1 MTGVVE
7 IATTTDTT
15 YSMVER
21 GGGGYWAQVRAVGSE
36 GIVGEWSAPRP
47 LRVVHYVVPPDAVVA
62 RDGTIVLAP
71 HTSVTLTDADGLEM
85 AYATSAAA
93 SPVPL
98 YWSPLTGTLRLPDD
112 ADQRVIHVR
121 DPSLGQES
129 MVMLARRSL
138 RVSIEMTPRDPPPGS
153 PIDVRAIAWD
163 PTKRLDPAQE
173 KISLEAT
180 LGLSPLLV
188 AWTQQG
194 ATWSAR
200 LTPPPVFK
208 PSVVRVVARDAYGA
222 EIGRGFVEISTGFQD
237 SR

>member
-1 MTGVVE
+1 M
-7 IATTTDTT
+7 
-15 YSMVER
+15 S
-21 GGGGYWAQVRAVGSE
+21 RAV
-36 GIVGEWSAPRP
+36 SAKR
-47 LRVVHYVVPPDAVVA
+47 
-62 RDGTIVLAP
+62 
-71 HTSVTLTDADGLEM
+71 SEM
-85 AYATSAAA
+85 ACRKA
-93 SPVPL
+93 
-98 YWSPLTGTLRLPDD
+98 
-112 ADQRVIHVR
+112 
-121 DPSLGQES
+121 
-129 MVMLARRSL
+129 RSL